1 LLKCQRCGEAA
12 VYRRAYSGEILC
24 RKHFSKSIEDRVRLA
39 IKRYKMFNPD
49 DRIGLAI
56 SGGKDSLTL
65 LHILSKIE
73 AGFPK
78 AELIAITIDEGIK
91 GYRRAAL
98 KIASEACRKLKIP
111 HHIYSFKK
119 LFGLTLDEL
128 VKIASEKNL
137 KPRPCIY
144 CGILRRKALNIASE
158 ELNLNKIATAHN
170 LDDVIQTYMLNLA
183 HGDLYRFI
191 TSGSVT
197 ESRFSEIPTRVK
209 PMALIPEREVSL
221 YAALMDFKFQP
232 TQCPYTG
239 SSLRSDIRVL
249 INRLESRHPGIT
261 FTLLKSFEEIANNLK
276 RSLEFPRVRKCR
288 ICGSPA
294 TGDLC
299 KACEILV
306 KLKIQTLSL

>member
-1 LLKCQRCGEAA
+1 MLECRRCGEEA
-12 VYRRAYSGEILC
+12 VYRRIYSGEALC
-24 RKHFSKSIEDRVRLA
+24 RRHFLKSIDDRVRLA
-39 IKRYKMFNPD
+39 IKRYRMFNPD
-49 DRIGLAI
+49 DRIGLAL

-73 AGFPK
+73 GAFPE
-78 AELIAITIDEGIK
+78 AELIAITVDEGIK

-98 KIASEACRKLKIP
+98 RIASEACEKLKIP
-111 HHIYSFKK
+111 HRIYSFKK

-128 VKIASEKNL
+128 VRIASERKL

-158 ELNLNKIATAHN
+158 DLKLSKIATAHN

-183 HGDLYRFI
+183 HGDIYRFI
-191 TSGSVT
+191 TSGPVT
-197 ESRFSEIPTRVK
+197 ESRFTGIPTRVK
-209 PMALIPEREVSL
+209 PMVLIPEKEVSL
-221 YAALMDFKFQP
+221 YATFMSFKFQP

-239 SSLRSDIRVL
+239 SSLRSDVRVL
-249 INRLESRHPGIT
+249 INRLESKHPGIM
-261 FTLLKSFEEIANNLK
+261 FTLLKSFEEIANDLK
-276 RSLEFPRVRKCR
+276 QIVKSPRIRECS

-299 KACEILV
+299 KACELLA
-306 KLKIQTLSL
+306 KLKV